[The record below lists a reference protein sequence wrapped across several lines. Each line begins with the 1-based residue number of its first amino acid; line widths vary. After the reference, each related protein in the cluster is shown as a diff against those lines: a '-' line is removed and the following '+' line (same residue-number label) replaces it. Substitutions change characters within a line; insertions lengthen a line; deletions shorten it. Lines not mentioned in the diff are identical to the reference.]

1 MSKGHSPTS
10 FLPTLPLPT
19 SADSLLKSQPRLI
32 VMLGLVPTVLAFVYW
47 KVAASSAGFVV
58 AGLILAGALVFLTV
72 QAGLKKMTPVAWAM
86 VAGVGFVAVL
96 INAGNP
102 GVSSVILSFGSLL
115 FVVVLA
121 WRLPAKQR
129 LVAGAIAFFAWLGT
143 AGAPGMA
150 STHDTAQAGIVE
162 ASVVAWDWLRVW
174 LAGVIG

>member
-1 MSKGHSPTS
+1 VSKGHSPTS
-10 FLPTLPLPT
+10 LMPTMPSVP

-32 VMLGLVPTVLAFVYW
+32 ILLGVVPTALAFLYW

-58 AGLILAGALVFLTV
+58 AGLILAAGLMFLGV

-86 VAGVGFVAVL
+86 VAVVAFVAVL
-96 INAGNP
+96 INVGNP
-102 GVSSVILSFGSLL
+102 GTSALLSFASLL

-143 AGAPGMA
+143 AGAPGMT
-150 STHDTAQAGIVE
+150 STHDATQAGIVE
-162 ASVVAWDWLRVW
+162 GSVWAWAWLRVW

>member
-10 FLPTLPLPT
+10 FMPTLPLPT

-32 VMLGLVPTVLAFVYW
+32 VMLGLVPTALAFVYW
-47 KVAASSAGFVV
+47 KMAASSAGFVV
-58 AGLILAGALVFLTV
+58 AGLILAGALVFLGV
-72 QAGLKKMTPVAWAM
+72 QQGLKKMTPVAWAM
-86 VAGVGFVAVL
+86 VAGVAFVAVL
-96 INAGNP
+96 INTGNP
-102 GVSSVILSFGSLL
+102 GASVILSFGSLL
-115 FVVVLA
+115 LVVVLA
-121 WRLPAKQR
+121 WRLEPKQR

-162 ASVVAWDWLRVW
+162 ASVVAWSWLRVW